1 MLISLN
7 IRGLLPVSFS
17 FIKSS
22 LILIKGSFISSNVVL
37 ERLIGLLGA
46 DETEEAAGEWRVSK
60 EMKVL
65 EKLGES
71 KVWHAAA

>member
-7 IRGLLPVSFS
+7 IHGSFSVSFS
-17 FIKSS
+17 FIKSV
-22 LILIKGSFISSNVVL
+22 LALIKWSFISTNAVL
-37 ERLIGLLGA
+37 DELIDLLGA